1 MEPFK
6 PVCVEWKS
14 QGLKELPEIVPN
26 VTYLRC
32 GWNHLETIPTLPSGL
47 TGLECPH
54 NQIKTLP
61 ELPEGLWNM
70 DVSNNPLTSL
80 PNLPPSLKYLVV
92 NGNNLFEIPELPPK
106 LGSLSCAN
114 NPNLSRL
121 PHFPPE
127 MNFLSCRGS
136 PIKDI
141 PPLPNR
147 LQSLYVGSPRTI
159 PPIPKNVMMFVIST
173 DRLDDAS
180 FKHVMDHLH
189 HLAPKQFADNPY
201 RGTVMDEILRCTQH
215 GHRMRVLKY
224 MYDSPYFDKV
234 HVMERKVKTRM
245 ICKNLRQLMNADV
258 MSYLMPF
265 VF

>member
-1 MEPFK
+1 MAFI
-6 PVCVEWKS
+6 PVSLELNS
-14 QGLKELPEIVPN
+14 QDLGKLPEIAPN

-32 GWNHLETIPTLPSGL
+32 GYNKLETLPTLPAGL
-47 TGLECPH
+47 TGLECPR
-54 NQIKTLP
+54 NQINSLP
-61 ELPEGLWNM
+61 ELPERLWNM
-70 DVSNNPLTSL
+70 NVSNNPLTSL

-127 MNFLSCRGS
+127 MTFLSCGGS

-147 LQSLYVGSPRTI
+147 LQSLYVGSPRTV
-159 PPIPKNVMMFVIST
+159 PPIPKNVNMLVLSA
-173 DRLDDAS
+173 DRLDDDS
-180 FKHVMDHLH
+180 FKHVIDHLPR
-189 HLAPKQFADNPY
+189 LAPKQFADNPY

-215 GHRMRVLKY
+215 GHRMRVMKY

-234 HVMERKVKTRM
+234 HVMERKVKTVE
-245 ICKNLRQLMNADV
+245 IGKNLRQLMNADV
-258 MSYLMPF
+258 MSYLMSF